1 MRSTRTIVLAL
12 LLVAVATSG
21 TALAQQGPTFTLGG
35 TTYTKWLWGNQRDQG
50 SMYNFTTI
58 PGEGYGNNGQGT
70 EIELLLNA
78 KVSKAVEVKARL
90 HSRFSQNFW
99 TNGGGWGGN
108 NPPTVPCVAGNCGEF
123 DARSN
128 QYVKLRGV
136 TVTLTPGYSWLDS
149 ATIGSSDWGMFDPF
163 VVGRIRYI
171 DRDNV
176 QGLLFQGSAIG
187 KSLTW
192 DAARISLYRL
202 AQGPNWTTGNYHA
215 ADGAYVG
222 QFKYSSGS
230 LWDVGGLIQ
239 WVNDIEIDQTD
250 INWDNGL
257 DTRMRFRNTVIG
269 GKVGVHPSATV
280 DAKAAFYYS
289 TYESANDLAP
299 ASHSYGMNG
308 YSTLPAG
315 KHDDWTGK
323 LNLDF
328 SDIGGSGFGV
338 NVEAFHIGAE
348 YASIMAARR
357 ESDVL
362 LTEGHDAT
370 WAFPGPSNARY
381 GIWGG
386 NASAIGYGGWQKN
399 AQQVATISVD
409 NEFTDFDEPM
419 AETAIGWEG
428 LTITPT
434 FQKGALD
441 LAAEYSYI
449 TYDTNWQAWGDPS
462 RSITSTD
469 FPAADTSV
477 GMGSYRSAYAPFQD
491 KTTHIG
497 LVKGKYVIE
506 AGKGIDVFGKLKFI
520 SETDKRMNDAKY
532 LPYKAGDCA
541 TSGTLGCKGEKNFYS
556 TGNST
561 GDYFNNPG
569 VITGANG
576 QQGYQWKPFNDLSDD
591 DRDLSYFMMQL
602 GAGYQWTRD
611 LYGSLEYNYYNAD
624 LQDGNTAFQAYNLM
638 EMASGKHQ
646 KNQVI
651 AKFRYTLGGLSECGL
666 VYEYNFGTF
675 EPDFGDGYVPTR
687 ANQDTANN
695 VHVPLNSLGFFNRYG
710 GWNTLEKR
718 DFDQQRLK
726 AYIKIL
732 F

>member
-1 MRSTRTIVLAL
+1 
-12 LLVAVATSG
+12 
-21 TALAQQGPTFTLGG
+21 
-35 TTYTKWLWGNQRDQG
+35 
-50 SMYNFTTI
+50 
-58 PGEGYGNNGQGT
+58 
-70 EIELLLNA
+70 
-78 KVSKAVEVKARL
+78 
-90 HSRFSQNFW
+90 
-99 TNGGGWGGN
+99 
-108 NPPTVPCVAGNCGEF
+108 
-123 DARSN
+123 
-128 QYVKLRGV
+128 
-136 TVTLTPGYSWLDS
+136 
-149 ATIGSSDWGMFDPF
+149 
-163 VVGRIRYI
+163 
-171 DRDNV
+171 
-176 QGLLFQGSAIG
+176 
-187 KSLTW
+187 
-192 DAARISLYRL
+192 
-202 AQGPNWTTGNYHA
+202 
-215 ADGAYVG
+215 
-222 QFKYSSGS
+222 
-230 LWDVGGLIQ
+230 
-239 WVNDIEIDQTD
+239 
-250 INWDNGL
+250 
-257 DTRMRFRNTVIG
+257 
-269 GKVGVHPSATV
+269 
-280 DAKAAFYYS
+280 
-289 TYESANDLAP
+289 
-299 ASHSYGMNG
+299 
-308 YSTLPAG
+308 
-315 KHDDWTGK
+315 
-323 LNLDF
+323 
-328 SDIGGSGFGV
+328 
-338 NVEAFHIGAE
+338 
-348 YASIMAARR
+348 
-357 ESDVL
+357 
-362 LTEGHDAT
+362 
-370 WAFPGPSNARY
+370 
-381 GIWGG
+381 
-386 NASAIGYGGWQKN
+386 
-399 AQQVATISVD
+399 
-409 NEFTDFDEPM
+409 
-419 AETAIGWEG
+419 
-428 LTITPT
+428 
-434 FQKGALD
+434 
-441 LAAEYSYI
+441 
-449 TYDTNWQAWGDPS
+449 
-462 RSITSTD
+462 
-469 FPAADTSV
+469 
-477 GMGSYRSAYAPFQD
+477 MGSYRSAYAPFQD